1 MITGLAMIFYKVLS
15 HMGEMSSRFMAV
27 LRKDSNFINQLVDL
41 YKELQQAN
49 MTVLDLQHWES
60 G

>member
-1 MITGLAMIFYKVLS
+1 MGDDELKVY
-15 HMGEMSSRFMAV
+15 GR

-49 MTVLDLQHWES
+49 MTVLDLQHFGS